1 MISLPA
7 NMFSKVPRL
16 EYLDL
21 SSNFL
26 KSIDSSINV
35 LYSLVHLNLSN
46 NRLFTVDV
54 DMLQQNTA
62 LRYLNVEK
70 NNFFCTCEN
79 SRFSAWIRNPTIR
92 ALEGDY
98 QTCGVPAELTNTRLR
113 DFDPDWIT
121 CYTVPFVFI
130 CVGAGVVV
138 VAGLASIVAYHRL
151 DIVYCWHLRRQSR
164 FRKSYVR
171 CNKNQAHYEYDA
183 FVAYAGSS
191 EEWIVRQF
199 LPHVEGEGQST
210 DQGQGKGQDISFKV
224 CIHSRDFL
232 PGEYIIDNIVEKMEA
247 SRATILI
254 ISHNFIKS
262 DWCKYEVDI
271 TQAKVLRERRG
282 AIIVV
287 FLEQIPYK
295 QLPKT
300 LRLMKRHVTYL
311 EWPEEENEHKRAE
324 FWKKMKLS
332 LLKRIQQTNR
342 SSDDN
347 DTQV

>member
-1 MISLPA
+1 MTEGDLPELPLYTTSLKISGRIETLR
-7 NMFSKVPRL
+7 NGTFSGLLGLK
-16 EYLDL
+16 ELDM
-21 SSNFL
+21 SESRH
-26 KSIDSSINV
+26 DG
-35 LYSLVHLNLSN
+35 
-46 NRLFTVDV
+46 LFTTTV
-54 DMLQQNTA
+54 
-62 LRYLNVEK
+62 Y
-70 NNFFCTCEN
+70 
-79 SRFSAWIRNPTIR
+79 SR
-92 ALEGDY
+92 
-98 QTCGVPAELTNTRLR
+98 
-113 DFDPDWIT
+113 
-121 CYTVPFVFI
+121 
-130 CVGAGVVV
+130 
-138 VAGLASIVAYHRL
+138 AGLASFVAYHRL

-171 CNKNQAHYEYDA
+171 CNKNQAHYENDA

-300 LRLMKRHVTYL
+300 LRLMKRHLTYL
-311 EWPEEENEHKRAE
+311 EWLEEENEHKRAE
-324 FWKKMKLS
+324 FWKKIKLS